1 MSARLWIFRAMQ
13 PFIARFPGLS
23 YRLAR
28 IAGWCAYH
36 GQPTLR
42 RNVVRNMLPLVDGDL
57 AEAKQAARRALQNVS
72 QYWVDLCTVPA
83 RDMSTFEA
91 EHLEVVNGD
100 RLARLEED
108 GPVVVVSAH
117 SGNAELAIQAFTYRG
132 RPFVALVEAQ
142 EPAAWS
148 AFVLKQRSAA
158 GGTFYET
165 NFGGIRG
172 CIETLK
178 DGGLAGFM
186 ADRDIQGTGLC
197 VEVAGRPVRLPV
209 GPWEIARRTRATV
222 FPIFSARIERDRFRV
237 YVEEPFAVAQ
247 TANETADIAGA
258 VTRFAGLLEA
268 HLRRDP
274 AQWALTENFWKVHR
288 CG

>member
-13 PFIARFPGLS
+13 PFIARFPGVS
-23 YRLAR
+23 YRLAP
-28 IAGWCAYH
+28 IAGWFAYH
-36 GQPTLR
+36 FQPTVR

-57 AEAKQAARRALQNVS
+57 AAAKRAARHALRNVS

-91 EHLEVVNGD
+91 EHLEVMNGE
-100 RLARLEED
+100 RLARLADE

-117 SGNAELAIQAFTYRG
+117 TGNAELAIQAFTYRG

-142 EPAAWS
+142 QPPAWS
-148 AFVLKQRSAA
+148 AFVLRQRSAA

-165 NFGGIRG
+165 NFGGIRA
-172 CIETLK
+172 CLETLRN
-178 DGGLAGFM
+178 GGLAGFM
-186 ADRDIQGTGLC
+186 ADRDIQGTGMC
-197 VEVAGRPVRLPV
+197 VELAGRPVRLPV

-237 YVEEPFAVAQ
+237 YVEEPFKVGE
-247 TANETADIAGA
+247 TANETEDLAGA
-258 VTRFAGLLEA
+258 ITRFAGLLEA

-274 AQWALTENFWKVHR
+274 GQWALTENFWKVHR